1 MANEPPSAGN
11 KNDVLIVGCKLAT
24 GYLAE
29 IIPIPEREPHN
40 WNPKPAG
47 PRVTFAGANQAA
59 ETASLGGALIRVNPR
74 VLNYGRT
81 IVNRSF
87 WEQWCKQDTAK
98 ALLDKGFIFAEAKQD
113 DFRAHAKANLPEKTG
128 LEGLSPEGN
137 DERIRKVAL
146 AGQPE
151 TRIETDAEHLKRL
164 RESMDQAA

>member
-1 MANEPPSAGN
+1 MANEPQSAGN

-29 IIPIPEREPHN
+29 IVPIPEKEPHN

-47 PRVTFAGANQAA
+47 QRVLFAGANQAA

-81 IVNRSF
+81 VVNRSF
-87 WEQWCKQDTAK
+87 WEQWSKQDTAK
-98 ALLDKGFIFAEAKQD
+98 ELLNKGFIFAEAKQE
-113 DFRAHAKANLPEKTG
+113 DFRAHAKENLPEKTG

-146 AGQPE
+146 AGHSE
-151 TRIETDAEHLKRL
+151 TKIETDQEHLARL
-164 RESMDQAA
+164 QRSMSEAA